1 VTRLII
7 SRHGQTVWNVQNRI
21 QGQTDV
27 DLDDTG
33 RAQAAV
39 AAAVLA
45 AGPADLLLSSD
56 LRRARDTAG
65 ALAALTGLPVEVDTR
80 FREREYGAWEGL
92 THEQISA
99 RWPKEFERWKSG
111 APVPECGVEDV
122 ADVAKRVGAAL
133 LDAAD
138 RVGPAGTVVV
148 VSHGGAARQGMGAVL
163 GWPGE
168 VIRGVGPLGNCH
180 WAELR
185 GSAVA
190 GWRLHAHNVGPRPEL
205 INRPGTLTALTTSDS
220 S

>member
-7 SRHGQTVWNVQNRI
+7 WRHGQTVWNLHNRI

-33 RAQAAV
+33 RTQAA
-39 AAAVLA
+39 AAAAALA
-45 AGPADLLLSSD
+45 AERADVLLSSD

-65 ALAALTGLPVEVDTR
+65 ALAALTGSPVDVDNR
-80 FREREYGAWEGL
+80 LREREYGAWEGL

-99 RWPKEFERWKSG
+99 RWPEEFLRWKSG
-111 APVPECGVEDV
+111 GPVPECGLEDM

-138 RVGPAGTVVV
+138 RVGQTGTVVV

-163 GWPGE
+163 GWPLE
-168 VIRGVGPLGNCH
+168 VARSVGPLGNCH

-185 GSAVA
+185 GSATT
-190 GWRLHAHNVGPRPEL
+190 GWRLYAHNVGPRPGLVIPRE
-205 INRPGTLTALTTSDS
+205 P
-220 S
+220 